1 MVDQLAALLPLLSG
15 GVATA
20 LCFSSRRKNT
30 HFPNGRKDKVSL
42 GSLCVGRRLVSGKEA
57 RVPEPLHLP
66 SEAATSRKGNKRR
79 SRTLGDSVV
88 PGGVRWGSQ

>member
-1 MVDQLAALLPLLSG
+1 MKALRAAERVKACPSSGLL
-15 GVATA
+15 
-20 LCFSSRRKNT
+20 
-30 HFPNGRKDKVSL
+30 KDL
-42 GSLCVGRRLVSGKEA
+42 TLQDAQARLISGKEA

-66 SEAATSRKGNKRR
+66 SEAATSRKENKRR